1 VDSNCRVY
9 KDWDDFLNNNQLPK
23 CTYCYPRRGVYDGD
37 DNDKVYL
44 EFGKTPAAQPGS
56 IFWSALDTASTVVM
70 VSFAGSVCV
79 RAYMCVCVHA
89 CVHMCMCVFVFCTR
103 YSHCNCSGEFCR

>member
-1 VDSNCRVY
+1 VY

-44 EFGKTPAAQPGS
+44 EFGETPASKPGS
-56 IFWSALDTASTVVM
+56 ILLSALDTASTAVM
-70 VSFAGSVCV
+70 VSSAVLCSYFVYLSLLSICV
-79 RAYMCVCVHA
+79 SDKLTELEETYK
-89 CVHMCMCVFVFCTR
+89 
-103 YSHCNCSGEFCR
+103 